1 MIYLLYGK
9 NDYLI
14 KEFIKKLINKEQID
28 DVNVINYDF
37 SAQIMHKVIEECNTI
52 SLFSEKKLI
61 IVNNTTLFNR
71 VKNDDLNQ
79 DEIIDYFN
87 NFNQDNILVFV
98 NNQETI
104 DNTKKITK
112 LMKDKGI
119 IKEFNDSD
127 VKSIVKNMFEPY
139 KISYDNINLI
149 INRVGKDLTLLSN
162 EIEKIKIYKDNNL
175 DIEKED
181 IIKLTSINLDLSA
194 FNFVDQITENKKE
207 MALKIYNEMLLV
219 NNDPTKI
226 IPLLASK
233 FRLIYQA
240 SELKKMGYT
249 FNQIGTTLEQKEYSI
264 KLALEASYKINSHKL
279 LNILNDLADLDIN
292 IKSGKIDAKLGM
304 QLFIINI

>member
-249 FNQIGTTLEQKEYSI
+249 FNRIGQTLEQKEYSV
-264 KLALEASYKINSHKL
+264 KLALEASYKINSQKL
-279 LNILNDLADLDIN
+279 LNIINDLADLDIN

-304 QLFIINI
+304 QFIFLRM